1 MGTSFFSVQHLS
13 IYRLYRFIQKLI
25 KFPAQFCFLQS
36 HFCFL
41 HSIKALVFLRAFYIQ
56 LSLLGP
62 FLCSLRCCTQPSF
75 LGISVQPSLLHLTLF
90 RPFFRLLNVSFFS
103 HFFSSFFIV
112 ALDFLTI
119 LQPSFLVSSPKVY
132 GASSLQSP
140 LLYWFFEGIFWE
152 IF

>member
-25 KFPAQFCFLQS
+25 KFPSQ
-36 HFCFL
+36 FCFL

-75 LGISVQPSLLHLTLF
+75 LGISVQPSLLHLTFF

-132 GASSLQSP
+132 GDSSLQSP
-140 LLYWFFEGIFWE
+140 SLYWFFEGIFWE